1 MEMQTEFDA
10 EYIMENK
17 EIKDTF
23 LFHEVATITDVKPY
37 VLRFWES
44 EFEEI
49 SPIILESGQK
59 IYSQKD
65 IDQIKEIK
73 ELLFNKKMS
82 IPEAK
87 STLRQIVQSSFHKTD
102 LTVHPS
108 AQNDEVI
115 SSSVPPQFVD
125 SVVSHQNTISIRLET
140 LSEFKSKLELMMTK
154 LNQLKMKLK

>member
-1 MEMQTEFDA
+1 MEMQTEFDSD
-10 EYIMENK
+10 YIMDNK

-87 STLRQIVQSSFHKTD
+87 STLRQQIQNSFHKTD
-102 LTVHPS
+102 
-108 AQNDEVI
+108 I
-115 SSSVPPQFVD
+115 SLSENF
-125 SVVSHQNTISIRLET
+125 SVVGGVEFNSPPSTLLISDTNRIDFSAEINNV
-140 LSEFKSKLELMMTK
+140 KSKLELISIK
-154 LNQLKMKLK
+154 LENLKLKLK